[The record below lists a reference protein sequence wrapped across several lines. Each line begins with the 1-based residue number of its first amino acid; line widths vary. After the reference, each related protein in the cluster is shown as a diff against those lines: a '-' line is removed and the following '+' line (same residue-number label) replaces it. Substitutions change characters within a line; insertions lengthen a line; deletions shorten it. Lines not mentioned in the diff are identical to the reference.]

1 MTVSIWRQLNGT
13 PRLQD
18 GEIHLYR
25 MGLAG
30 ETSQYQPVLSADEL
44 ARAERL
50 LDLTKRQLFIVCR
63 GRLRQILSQYLKI
76 SAQDIT
82 FRYND
87 TGKPSLTLDHHCDLV
102 FNLSHS
108 ADCAVIAVTRGTD
121 IGVDIEK
128 IDPALE
134 FHKLAERFLDR
145 DEQLVLQRT
154 PAPRKRRMFYRLW
167 TAKESR
173 LKMAGTGFTQSSSQ
187 EVAAGSLFHF
197 YVFPGFV
204 ATIAGSEE
212 ITAIKKY
219 KFSG

>member
-25 MGLAG
+25 MGLVG

-44 ARAERL
+44 IRAERL
-50 LDLTKRQLFIVCR
+50 LDLTKQQLFIACR

-87 TGKPSLTLDHHCDLV
+87 SGKPSLTPDHHSDLV

-108 ADCAVIAVTRGTD
+108 ADCAVVAVARGAD
-121 IGVDIEK
+121 IGIDIEK
-128 IDPALE
+128 IDPTLE
-134 FHKLAERFLDR
+134 FHKLAERFFDR
-145 DEQLVLQRT
+145 DEQLALQRA
-154 PAPRKRRMFYRLW
+154 PATRRRRIFYRLW

-173 LKMAGTGFTQSSSQ
+173 LKMAGTGFTQPLSQ
-187 EVAAGSLFHF
+187 EVATGSLLHF
-197 YVFPGFV
+197 YFFPGFV
-204 ATIAGSEE
+204 ATVAGSEK
-212 ITAIKKY
+212 ITAIRKY
-219 KFSG
+219 EFSG